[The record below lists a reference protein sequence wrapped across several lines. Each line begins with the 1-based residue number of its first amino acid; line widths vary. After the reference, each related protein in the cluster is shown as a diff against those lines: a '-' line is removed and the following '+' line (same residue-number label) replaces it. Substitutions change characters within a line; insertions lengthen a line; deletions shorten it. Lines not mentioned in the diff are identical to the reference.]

1 MGKTGIE
8 IPQIPTTGIDT
19 EQVKAHLN
27 YHSEVNKTSA
37 AVKEKLVEQLLSANF
52 LVFLIIVLIVFS
64 GFLFMNRES
73 STFDEI
79 IKFWQLIIP
88 VVTTYIGYAIGKG
101 KSKDS

>member
-8 IPQIPTTGIDT
+8 VPKIPTTGIDT

-37 AVKEKLVEQLLSANF
+37 AVKEKLFDHLLSANF
-52 LVFLIIVLIVFS
+52 FVFLIIVLIVLS
-64 GFLFMNRES
+64 GILFMNRENS
-73 STFDEI
+73 KFDEI
-79 IKFWQLIIP
+79 ITFWQLIIP

-101 KSKDS
+101 KGKDS